1 MKPVC
6 KVYAHLKVGLLSLS
20 VVCGQDLITR
30 AARRAFLRGESGKGF
45 PWIWLGARPLED
57 LSALAGL
64 ILSRSEE
71 TLVLNR

>member
-6 KVYAHLKVGLLSLS
+6 KVYAHLKVELLSLS

-30 AARRAFLRGESGKGF
+30 AARPAFLRGESGKGF
-45 PWIWLGARPLED
+45 PWIWLSARPLED